1 MQGTISE
8 FDSAYKRLLLD
19 CSNRDPHNQCAIALS
34 TLGTKTK
41 LTMLVLAAAEDPKQA
56 PYIGDPPPELTSL
69 VDRTKKASLLLLTA
83 CDAGRV
89 NDVMSAVEDYRKI
102 MAEWSALE
110 S

>member
-1 MQGTISE
+1 
-8 FDSAYKRLLLD
+8 
-19 CSNRDPHNQCAIALS
+19 
-34 TLGTKTK
+34 
-41 LTMLVLAAAEDPKQA
+41 MLVLAAAEDPKQA

-83 CDAGRV
+83 CDAGRI